1 MEKFKTI
8 EVKIENRIGL
18 ISLNRPQVLNAI
30 NEEMVNEVTK
40 SMIQMNADESVACI
54 ILKGNGRCF
63 SAGFDMK
70 ETSQKSIKGMFQWR
84 KELTKDYD
92 FTMQFWH
99 SKKPTIASVHG
110 YCLAGAFEVML
121 ACDITVAEE
130 NTFFGEPEV
139 RFGSGIIAML
149 APWITGPKQAKEILL
164 TGQDKFTAEQCLRMG
179 VLNYVEKDEN
189 VFSKAL
195 SIAEQITMSSDK
207 SVQLTK
213 KSINESYETAGMQ
226 KALKNALE
234 IDIQIESD
242 ESPEREMFNKI
253 RKEQGLKAALL
264 WRDSKFK

>member
-1 MEKFKTI
+1 MEKFNTI

-40 SMIQMNADESVACI
+40 AMIQMNVDESVACI

-70 ETSQKSIKGMFQWR
+70 ETSQKSIKGEAQWK
-84 KELTKDYD
+84 KELTKDFD

-121 ACDITVAEE
+121 ACDISVADE

-164 TGQDKFTAEQCLRMG
+164 TGHDKFTAEQCLKMG
-179 VLNYVEKDEN
+179 ILNYVEKDEN
-189 VFSKAL
+189 VFRKAL
-195 SIAEQITMSSDK
+195 SIAKQITMASDK

-213 KSINESYETAGMQ
+213 KSINKSYEIASM
-226 KALKNALE
+226 KEALKEALK
-234 IDIQIESD
+234 IDIKIESD

-253 RKEQGLKAALL
+253 RKEQGLKAALK
-264 WRDSKFK
+264 WRDTKFK

>member
-70 ETSQKSIKGMFQWR
+70 EASQKSLKGKTQWK
-84 KELTKDYD
+84 KELTKDFD

-99 SKKPTIASVHG
+99 SKKPTIAAVHG

-121 ACDITVAEE
+121 ACDI
-130 NTFFGEPEV
+130 
-139 RFGSGIIAML
+139 
-149 APWITGPKQAKEILL
+149 
-164 TGQDKFTAEQCLRMG
+164 
-179 VLNYVEKDEN
+179 
-189 VFSKAL
+189 
-195 SIAEQITMSSDK
+195 SIAEEKIIISAKDPH
-207 SVQLTK
+207 
-213 KSINESYETAGMQ
+213 
-226 KALKNALE
+226 E
-234 IDIQIESD
+234 ID
-242 ESPEREMFNKI
+242 
-253 RKEQGLKAALL
+253 
-264 WRDSKFK
+264 

>member
-1 MEKFKTI
+1 MENYDTI
-8 EVKIENRIGL
+8 EISNENRIGV
-18 ISLNRPQVLNAI
+18 ISLSRPQVLNAI
-30 NEEMVNEVTK
+30 NEQMVNEVTRA
-40 SMIQMNADESVACI
+40 MHHMNNDESIACI

-70 ETSQKSIKGMFQWR
+70 ETSQKSIKGEAQWK
-84 KELTKDYD
+84 KELTKDFN

-121 ACDITVAEE
+121 ACDISVADE

-149 APWITGPKQAKEILL
+149 APWVTGPKKAKEILL
-164 TGQDKFTAEQCLRMG
+164 TGHDKFTAEQCLKMG
-179 VLNYVEKDEN
+179 ILNYVEKDEN
-189 VFSKAL
+189 VFRKAL
-195 SIAEQITMSSDK
+195 SIAEQITMASDK

-213 KSINESYETAGMQ
+213 KSINKSYEIAGM
-226 KALKNALE
+226 KEALKEALK

-253 RKEQGLKAALL
+253 RKEQGLKAALQ